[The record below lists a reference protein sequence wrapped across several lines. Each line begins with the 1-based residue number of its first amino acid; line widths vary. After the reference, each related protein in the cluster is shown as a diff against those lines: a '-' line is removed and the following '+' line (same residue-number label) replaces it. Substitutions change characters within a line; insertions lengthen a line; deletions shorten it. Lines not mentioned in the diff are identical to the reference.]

1 MLTRLTLSVLAFTLL
16 VGAAPRAARAQELSG
31 PQDGQLWLQMNSQ
44 IPVAETWHLLVE
56 GQPRW
61 DRNASHYEQVV
72 VRAGLQKR
80 LTPGIQIGAAYA
92 IVPRQTDRGT
102 VLVHQAYEQVVFV
115 LPRLG
120 RWTPQLRV
128 REDQQ
133 YLSQWGATSHRIRG
147 QLRVSRTLPRAPR
160 WTLVAHEEVLIT
172 WNRTP
177 RGPTPG
183 LDQHRLFAGV
193 NHRLTRDLAVETG
206 YMWQDLFRRGQ
217 RPERHNHIA
226 VVQFQFRPTRPGAP
240 ARGPVPVSSSS

>member
-1 MLTRLTLSVLAFTLL
+1 MLTRLLLPAL
-16 VGAAPRAARAQELSG
+16 VGILAVCAAPCAARV
-31 PQDGQLWLQMNSQ
+31 QDPSDAEDAQLWLQMNSQ
-44 IPVAETWHLLVE
+44 IPVAGSWQLVLE
-56 GQPRW
+56 AQPRW
-61 DRNASHYEQVV
+61 DQNASHYEQVV
-72 VRAGLQKR
+72 LRAGLQKR
-80 LTPGIQIGAAYA
+80 LTSGIQLGAAYA
-92 IVPRQTDRGT
+92 VVPRRTSGGT
-102 VLVHQAYEQVVFV
+102 VMGHQAYEQVVVV

-133 YLSQWGATSHRIRG
+133 YFSHWGGTAHRIRG
-147 QLRVSRTLPRAPR
+147 QLRLSRSLPRAPR
-160 WTLVAHEEVLIT
+160 WTLLAHEELLVT

-206 YMWQDLFRRGQ
+206 YVWQDLFRHEH

-226 VVQFQFRPTRPGAP
+226 VVQFQFRPARRGAP
-240 ARGPVPVSSSS
+240 ARGPLPVSSS